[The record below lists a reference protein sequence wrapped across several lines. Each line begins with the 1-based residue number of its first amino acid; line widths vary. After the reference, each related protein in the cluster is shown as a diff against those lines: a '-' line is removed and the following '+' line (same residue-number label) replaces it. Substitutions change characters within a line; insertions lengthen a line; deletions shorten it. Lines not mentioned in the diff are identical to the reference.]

1 MTRFMLGATLA
12 LAFSV
17 PAAGQDTTVKSETR
31 VTVKDGKDVTVTGCV
46 GKATSGTGYLL
57 TNVEGKGVTSR
68 SYLLVGDDDLD
79 DHVGHLVEV
88 KGKASNIGNDARV
101 EVKTKTT
108 IERENAEDQKSRSTT
123 KLEGDLPSIPYLGVK
138 SVKMLRSSCS

>member
-1 MTRFMLGATLA
+1 MTRFILGTAIA
-12 LAFSV
+12 LACSV
-17 PAAGQDTTVKSETR
+17 PVAAQSTAVKSETK

-46 GKATSGTGYLL
+46 GKAASGTGYLL

-79 DHVGHLVEV
+79 DHVGHLIEV

-101 EVKTKTT
+101 EVKTKTK
-108 IERENAEDQKSRSTT
+108 IERDDADDRESKSTT
-123 KLEGDLPSIPYLGVK
+123 KLEGDLSSIPYLGVK